1 LGIRHLHVTE
11 PTILADAVVGVDD
24 VVVRLEFG
32 EAREP
37 VGGPGGQAAANLTAL
52 SEELRLGDE
61 GEPIGGAPGAPRG
74 VARQRRRRPA
84 AASACGKRA
93 PLAVSVIPWPAS
105 NPCRR
110 SRCGTLVATRTRR
123 APSRCHPVRRVTTGA
138 SAPSAAG
145 PVRRPRPSVE

>member
-1 LGIRHLHVTE
+1 EREASGELAVETVRLAVRWPPVRLAGGVDVEQLVRHGEHRLPRLRLQPLPRGAAQLVERGDGTVRAHVALDQVDPIDGKVEAIASLILEMEVVALGIRHLHVTE

-61 GEPIGGAPGAPRG
+61 
-74 VARQRRRRPA
+74 
-84 AASACGKRA
+84 
-93 PLAVSVIPWPAS
+93 
-105 NPCRR
+105 
-110 SRCGTLVATRTRR
+110 
-123 APSRCHPVRRVTTGA
+123 
-138 SAPSAAG
+138 
-145 PVRRPRPSVE
+145 